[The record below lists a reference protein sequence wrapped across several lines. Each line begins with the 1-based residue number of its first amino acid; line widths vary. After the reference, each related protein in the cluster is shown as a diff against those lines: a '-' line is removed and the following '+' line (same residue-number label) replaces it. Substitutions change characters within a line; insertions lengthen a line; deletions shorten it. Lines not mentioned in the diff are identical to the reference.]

1 MFIGNA
7 ESSQSLRF
15 ETEIPPQKV
24 MQLLQN
30 SYLTA
35 KYQATLEYD
44 LLATNWV
51 GKMNCRADVLSTDWL
66 QLLATCWQHVYI
78 HSFDKLH
85 CVRQWL
91 QSLQGRLQLFGDK
104 LLPNNHNF
112 FFFFFCSIAIVQICV
127 CILRWTLYREVLK
140 HYKCASIKS
149 FKIPIARCWTQMML
163 YMLWMLIGWQMNQS
177 REETNS
183 RNHQERKKFKKNQRL
198 KRYQQGL
205 LWTLCIVFNT
215 RFHFSSL
222 CVITLLSTQPPGK
235 SNNEMSSSTQTSFTT
250 YFMHSI
256 HPQMFSPLISMD
268 SQHAT
273 TSEPQFQH

>member
-1 MFIGNA
+1 M
-7 ESSQSLRF
+7 SSAQIDSSC
-15 ETEIPPQKV
+15 
-24 MQLLQN
+24 LQHAG
-30 SYLTA
+30 STSTYIVLT
-35 KYQATLEYD
+35 
-44 LLATNWV
+44 
-51 GKMNCRADVLSTDWL
+51 NCTVSGSDCSHSKADCNCLVTSCFPT
-66 QLLATCWQHVYI
+66 TTT
-78 HSFDKLH
+78 
-85 CVRQWL
+85 
-91 QSLQGRLQLFGDK
+91 
-104 LLPNNHNF
+104 F
-112 FFFFFCSIAIVQICV
+112 FFIFYFFCSIAIVQICV

-222 CVITLLSTQPPGK
+222 CVIPSRLEKATTRWVVAHRPVLPHILCTLSIHRCFLLSYPWTPNMLPLV
-235 SNNEMSSSTQTSFTT
+235 NHNF
-250 YFMHSI
+250 SI
-256 HPQMFSPLISMD
+256 SCKE
-268 SQHAT
+268 AT
-273 TSEPQFQH
+273 FYLL

>member
-1 MFIGNA
+1 
-7 ESSQSLRF
+7 
-15 ETEIPPQKV
+15 

-112 FFFFFCSIAIVQICV
+112 FFFLCSIVQICV
-127 CILRWTLYREVLK
+127 CILRWTSYREVLK

-149 FKIPIARCWTQMML
+149 FKIPIAHCWTQMML
-163 YMLWMLIGWQMNQS
+163 YMLWNADWLTNRPEQGRNQQKS
-177 REETNS
+177 
-183 RNHQERKKFKKNQRL
+183 
-198 KRYQQGL
+198 
-205 LWTLCIVFNT
+205 
-215 RFHFSSL
+215 
-222 CVITLLSTQPPGK
+222 PGK
-235 SNNEMSSSTQTSFTT
+235 GEV
-250 YFMHSI
+250 
-256 HPQMFSPLISMD
+256 
-268 SQHAT
+268 
-273 TSEPQFQH
+273 

>member
-1 MFIGNA
+1 
-7 ESSQSLRF
+7 
-15 ETEIPPQKV
+15 

-35 KYQATLEYD
+35 KYQATLKYD

-112 FFFFFCSIAIVQICV
+112 FFFFFFCSIAIVQICV

-149 FKIPIARCWTQMML
+149 FKIPIARCWMQMML
-163 YMLWMLIGWQMNQS
+163 YMLWMLIGWQMDQS
-177 REETNS
+177 REETDS

>member
-1 MFIGNA
+1 M
-7 ESSQSLRF
+7 SSAQINSSC
-15 ETEIPPQKV
+15 
-24 MQLLQN
+24 LQHAG
-30 SYLTA
+30 STSTYIVLT
-35 KYQATLEYD
+35 
-44 LLATNWV
+44 
-51 GKMNCRADVLSTDWL
+51 NCTVSGSDCSHSKADCNCLVTSCFPT
-66 QLLATCWQHVYI
+66 TTT
-78 HSFDKLH
+78 
-85 CVRQWL
+85 
-91 QSLQGRLQLFGDK
+91 
-104 LLPNNHNF
+104 F
-112 FFFFFCSIAIVQICV
+112 FSFFFCSIAIVQICV

-149 FKIPIARCWTQMML
+149 FKIPIARYWTQMML
-163 YMLWMLIGWQMNQS
+163 YMLWMLIGWQMDQS
-177 REETNS
+177 REETDS

-205 LWTLCIVFNT
+205 LWTLCIIFNT
-215 RFHFSSL
+215 LFHFSSL

-273 TSEPQFQH
+273 TSEPQFHH